1 MSVPHRV
8 KTHTVAA
15 LAALLLA
22 GCTAALPREPAAPS
36 GSLAAE
42 PLSRP
47 EETAFAWEVED
58 PADHGLDP
66 AALERY
72 HQALEGTAVE
82 AALTVRDGV
91 IVDEY
96 YAAGFDETSV
106 FPIHSASKS
115 VTGTLFGIA
124 LEEGYFSGLDDPL
137 ADYLP
142 EVDGQADTRKQS
154 ITLRQLL
161 TQTSGLEWYEWG
173 SGYHNWEEFRAA
185 ENWLEYILSRDL
197 AAEPGTVFCYS
208 TGNTHLLG
216 AAIER
221 ATGSGLMDYAGEKL
235 FEPLG
240 ITSAEWGTDPQG
252 IADAGN
258 GLSMTARDAA
268 RFGQLMLQGGE
279 WDGEQLV
286 PAGWVSASTSVQNP
300 AYGDGTGSYGYQ
312 WWIRQM
318 GGYDSF
324 FAFGAYGQYII
335 VLPEL
340 DLVTVLAS
348 APGNSYT
355 ARNLMIDYLLP
366 AVAE

>member
-1 MSVPHRV
+1 MRHRRRLA
-8 KTHTVAA
+8 AA
-15 LAALLLA
+15 LAALLLLT
-22 GCTAALPREPAAPS
+22 GCTAGQGTEGNGAESSTPVAETPSEP
-36 GSLAAE
+36 
-42 PLSRP
+42 
-47 EETAFAWEVED
+47 ETPAFEWTVED

-66 AALERY
+66 AALERF
-72 HQALEGTAVE
+72 HQALEGTVVE
-82 AALTVRDGV
+82 AAVTIRDGV

-96 YAAGFDETSV
+96 YADGYDADST

-115 VTGTLFGIA
+115 VTSALFGIA
-124 LEEGYFSGLDDPL
+124 LEEGYFNGVDDLL

-142 EVDGQADTRKQS
+142 EVNDQADTRKQS
-154 ITLRQLL
+154 ITMRDLL

-185 ENWLEYILSRDL
+185 DNWVDYILSREMV
-197 AAEPGTVFCYS
+197 AEPGAVFCYS
-208 TGNTHLLG
+208 TGNTHLIG
-216 AAIER
+216 AALER
-221 ATGSGLMDYAGEKL
+221 ATGRGLMDYAGEKL
-235 FEPLG
+235 FCPLG

-258 GLSMTARDAA
+258 GLTMTARDAA
-268 RFGQLMLQGGE
+268 RFGQLFLQGGQWE
-279 WDGEQLV
+279 GEQLV
-286 PAGWVSASTSVQNP
+286 PADWVSASTTTQ
-300 AYGDGTGSYGYQ
+300 AMGYGDGTGSYGYQ

-318 GGYDSF
+318 GAYDSF

-340 DLVTVLAS
+340 DMVTVLTS

-366 AVAE
+366 AVVE